1 MACNDKRKKLK
12 TYLLQSAKN
21 LSNSGELPKMLQYI
35 DYDPHV
41 CYNAL
46 ALLEQLYGRQPFSGY
61 RRDGGR
67 PADDDTSILH
77 DAPPRRTDVN
87 SEDLLE
93 WVSRNTLRAIEEAL
107 PIWARQGA
115 VFATFEGQ
123 PESARKHS
131 VKRRRQTRRQGGS
144 SMSPHSKSHLT
155 AFFFPTLPKGELHPY
170 VPANLRDDKGP

>member
-1 MACNDKRKKLK
+1 M
-12 TYLLQSAKN
+12 TSARN
-21 LSNSGELPKMLQYI
+21 LRHICCRAPRICRIVASFQKCYNTSTMIHTSAITHWLFSSNSMADSHSPDI
-35 DYDPHV
+35 
-41 CYNAL
+41 
-46 ALLEQLYGRQPFSGY
+46 
-61 RRDGGR
+61 GGTAGGPQMTTHR
-67 PADDDTSILH
+67 FCMMP
-77 DAPPRRTDVN
+77 PPRRTDAN